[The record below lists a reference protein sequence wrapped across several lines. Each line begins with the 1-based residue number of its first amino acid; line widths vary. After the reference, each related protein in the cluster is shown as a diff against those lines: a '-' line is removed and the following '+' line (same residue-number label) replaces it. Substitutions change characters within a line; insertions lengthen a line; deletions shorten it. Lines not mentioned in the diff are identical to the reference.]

1 MGKTGSGKTA
11 QIWTLPGR
19 KFAYIFDPNSL
30 ATLKGC
36 DLEYEAFQP
45 DFADMDATLKG
56 FNKNPVTNKQ
66 YPGDKPKTKKE
77 PMVYMNWVDDINE
90 KTEKG
95 FFKDFDWLIFD
106 SLTFLNKAV
115 MDRQL
120 YINHRYGDVEDPG
133 DYRIVGSK
141 ITDVFNSIVTLPLN
155 IYATGHYN
163 TFQDEKTKKIE
174 TQIMLAGKAR
184 NHLPLMFT
192 NIWLADVEEAEKKE
206 QVKYTIRT
214 KPDPRGLKD
223 LRSSIQGLNTIEDV
237 TIRSFGDLAQ
247 GGIGALL
254 KRTAPKLAPGPT
266 AAVTQLRT

>member
-30 ATLKGC
+30 STLKGC
-36 DLEYEAFQP
+36 DLDYEVFQP
-45 DFADMDATLKG
+45 DFTEMDATLKG
-56 FNKNPVTNKQ
+56 FNKNPATGKQ
-66 YPGDKPKTKKE
+66 YAGDKPKKPKE
-77 PMVYMNWVDDINE
+77 PLVYMNWVDDINE

-95 FFKDFDWLIFD
+95 FFKDYQWLIFD

-120 YINHRYGDVEDPG
+120 YINHRYGDVEDIA
-133 DYRIVGSK
+133 DYRVVGSK
-141 ITDVFNSIVTLPLN
+141 LTDVFNSIVGLPLS

-184 NHLPLMFT
+184 NYLPLMFT
-192 NIWLADVEEAEKKE
+192 NVWLAGVEEGEKG

-214 KPDPRGLKD
+214 KPDPRGLQD
-223 LRSSIQGLNTIEDV
+223 VRSSIQGLNTIEDV
-237 TIRSFGDLAQ
+237 TIKGFGDLAQ

-254 KRTAPKLAPGPT
+254 KRATQKPPIQPSST
-266 AAVTQLRT
+266 VMQLRT